1 MDKNSF
7 SLAEAIKMAI
17 DLEKNGRKFYQQAA
31 DKTES
36 ESGKKIFKMLAHEE
50 MLHLATFEKMLKSM
64 DKTVDWR
71 EMIKGYPQARQVPV
85 FDKKEKP
92 DQVRKVSTDELEA
105 LRIAMKQEREAI
117 EFFDKVMA
125 QAEDETTKKIFD
137 FVREQEVYHYDL
149 LQAEYDY
156 INHTG
161 FWFDSAEFRMDGK
174 F

>member
-1 MDKNSF
+1 
-7 SLAEAIKMAI
+7 MAI
-17 DLEKNGRKFYQQAA
+17 DLEKNGREFYLNAA

-50 MLHLATFEKMLKSM
+50 SLHLATFEKMLKSL
-64 DKTVDWR
+64 DTETDWH
-71 EMIKGYPQARQVPV
+71 EMIKDYPQARQVPV
-85 FDKKEKP
+85 FDQKEKP
-92 DQVRKVSTDELEA
+92 DHVRRPKTDELEA

-117 EFFDKVMA
+117 EFFDKVKNL
-125 QAEDETTKKIFD
+125 AEDETTKKVFD

-149 LQAEYDY
+149 LQAEYDSLA
-156 INHTG
+156 NTG